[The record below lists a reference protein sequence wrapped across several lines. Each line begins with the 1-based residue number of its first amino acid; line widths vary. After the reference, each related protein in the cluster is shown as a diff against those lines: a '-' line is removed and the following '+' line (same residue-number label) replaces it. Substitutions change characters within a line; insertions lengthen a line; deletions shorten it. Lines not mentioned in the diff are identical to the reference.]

1 MSSESF
7 LSRWSRRKQ
16 EVREAEQTEGV
27 PPPLAEPGEQDYAP
41 EAAASSDPPAGEAAA
56 DVELTPDEI
65 ARLPSI
71 DELTADMDLSVFLRK
86 GVPEALRNA
95 ALRRMWSLDPKIRDY
110 VSEAREYAY
119 DWNTPG
125 GVPGFGGALPPT
137 EEVRKLAERIV
148 GGQSSR
154 EVGSAEP
161 DSEIARPS
169 ADRNPAGKPEAQV
182 SLTTEQNAGR
192 EPLQPPEEHAKEP
205 IGVAVVNPPQPV
217 PLDAGEAEGQPASPR
232 RRHGGA
238 KPC

>member
-16 EVREAEQTEGV
+16 EVREAEQSEGV
-27 PPPLAEPGEQDYAP
+27 PLAPPDPVEREHAP
-41 EAAASSDPPAGEAAA
+41 KTAASADPPAGEAAA
-56 DVELTPDEI
+56 DPELTPEEI

-71 DELTADMDLSVFLRK
+71 DELTADMDLSLFLRK
-86 GVPEALRNA
+86 GVPETLRNA

-125 GVPGFGGALPPT
+125 GVPGFGGALPPA
-137 EEVRKLAERIV
+137 EEIRKLAERIV
-148 GGQSSR
+148 GGQSPS
-154 EVGSAEP
+154 EAGPAEP
-161 DSEIARPS
+161 ENEITRPS
-169 ADRNPAGKPEAQV
+169 PDPGSRDDAETQVTSEQTASGPDHAQPQEAV
-182 SLTTEQNAGR
+182 DE
-192 EPLQPPEEHAKEP
+192 EP
-205 IGVAVVNPPQPV
+205 IGVALGDPPQPV
-217 PLDAGEAEGQPASPR
+217 PVGPGGAERQPASPQ